1 MEDRSPPPPPTTT
14 TSSHQ
19 DSGAETSVNF
29 TVKFSG
35 RSIPVAASPDSS
47 IRDVKS
53 LLQPLTNVLP
63 RGQKLIFKGKILDDS
78 MTLRASEV
86 KSGAKVMLMASQ
98 GLHQGEGPIL
108 KAARAQP
115 IVRGTNRSSNVA
127 KEKAAAK
134 VDKTHLERWKITGV
148 VALAE
153 RNLEFIPDE
162 VWACGPSTR
171 ILDISN
177 NSVECVPLRIGS
189 LTSMQKLLMDAN
201 GLSDQSINWEGLSS
215 LKFLTVLSMNQNE
228 LTALPPALG
237 AITSLRQLY
246 FANNKLTS
254 LPVEI
259 GHLNQ
264 LEVLKVNNNRISTLP
279 LQIGDCISL
288 VEVDLSS
295 NLLLELPETLGNLRN
310 LKALHLSNNGLKSLP
325 GVLFTTCIQLSTLDL
340 HNTEITADVLRQ
352 IEGWEGFDQR
362 RRSKH
367 QKQLDFRVVGSAEF
381 DESADKK

>member
-1 MEDRSPPPPPTTT
+1 MEDRGQTPPP
-14 TSSHQ
+14 SSNQ
-19 DSGAETSVNF
+19 DSDTDTNISI
-29 TVKFSG
+29 TVKFGG
-35 RSIPVAASPDSS
+35 RSIPVATSPDSS
-47 IRDVKS
+47 IKDVKS

-98 GLHQGEGPIL
+98 GLHQG
-108 KAARAQP
+108 
-115 IVRGTNRSSNVA
+115 
-127 KEKAAAK
+127 AAAT

-177 NSVECVPLRIGS
+177 NSLECVPLRIGS
-189 LTSMQKLLMDAN
+189 LTSMQKLLMNAN

-215 LKFLTVLSMNQNE
+215 LKFLTVLSMNQND

-237 AITSLRQLY
+237 AISSLRQLY
-246 FANNKLTS
+246 VAKNKLTS
-254 LPVEI
+254 LPMEI
-259 GHLNQ
+259 GHLTQ

-279 LQIGDCISL
+279 THIGDCISL

-295 NLLLELPETLGNLRN
+295 NLLAELPETLGNLRN
-310 LKALHLSNNGLKSLP
+310 LKVLHLSNNGLKSLP
-325 GVLFTTCIQLSTLDL
+325 RTLFTTCIQLSALDV
-340 HNTEITADVLRQ
+340 HNTEITVDVLRQ
-352 IEGWEGFDQR
+352 IEGWEDFDER

>member
-1 MEDRSPPPPPTTT
+1 MEDRDQTPP
-14 TSSHQ
+14 SSNQ
-19 DSGAETSVNF
+19 DSDTDANISI
-29 TVKFSG
+29 TVKFGG
-35 RSIPVAASPDSS
+35 RSIPITPSLDSS
-47 IRDVKS
+47 IKDVKS

-86 KSGAKVMLMASQ
+86 KNGAKVMLMASQ

-115 IVRGTNRSSNVA
+115 IIRGTNRSYNVA
-127 KEKAAAK
+127 KEKAVAT

-153 RNLEFIPDE
+153 RNLELIPDE
-162 VWACGPSTR
+162 VWTCGPSTR

-177 NSVECVPLRIGS
+177 NSVEYVPPRIGS
-189 LTSMQKLLMDAN
+189 LTSMQKLFMNAN

-215 LKFLTVLSMNQNE
+215 LKFLTVLSMNQND

-237 AITSLRQLY
+237 AISSLRQLY
-246 FANNKLTS
+246 VANNKLTS
-254 LPVEI
+254 LPMEI
-259 GHLNQ
+259 GHLTQ
-264 LEVLKVNNNRISTLP
+264 LEVLKVNSNRMSTLP
-279 LQIGDCISL
+279 THIGDCISL

-295 NLLLELPETLGNLRN
+295 NLLSELPETLGNMRN
-310 LKALHLSNNGLKSLP
+310 LKALYLSNNGLHSLP
-325 GVLFTTCIQLSTLDL
+325 GTLFTSCIQLSTLDL
-340 HNTEITADVLRQ
+340 HNTEITVDVLRQ
-352 IEGWEGFDQR
+352 IEGWEGFDER